1 MVSILCRFP
10 CSGAVEPAAVI
21 MSGDEVMVEMA
32 THHAGD
38 DYEKMVKGDAGMED
52 VFMWTQSKM
61 NVPFRGRTG
70 EQE

>member
-1 MVSILCRFP
+1 
-10 CSGAVEPAAVI
+10 

-70 EQE
+70 ECFGCLGTYYITASNWTVH